1 MIEKI
6 EFGIGFLAGRP
17 NVCRIINNYYK
28 SILEQGKMSGKDV
41 NFTFFILFDLNYQMT
56 ERNEFYN
63 IIPAVYKN
71 MNVKYIT
78 PEDIEEEKK
87 ILASRYKI
95 KKEEIDLI
103 LGNGYAKARNSI
115 MYFALKRKID
125 YLLFWDDDEYPVSC
139 IEKNGELF
147 WQQENNILT
156 HLCNIENANITF
168 GHRCGYMSPIPPIE
182 FGKTIKEEDFRRYIE
197 GVSNEAVT
205 WEGVKKQ
212 LKENKNGISFAN
224 VDILN
229 ERQVVEM
236 QDVGIKNWVLA
247 SGICINLRK
256 LQEVPPFFNPV
267 QARGEDAFF
276 STFMANKTCL
286 SVPTY
291 HFHDSFLRYTG
302 IPKKKYPTELQEI
315 DLDDGS
321 IEERFFWAS
330 VGWIKYKPL
339 LIYITDRGNYRAV
352 INTTRQN
359 LESSIPKINKV
370 FPKCN
375 FTRLLDVLDRFDKKV
390 EDDYNEYVKT
400 FEVWE
405 KFKEKIFYER

>member
-1 MIEKI
+1 MSEKI

-28 SILEQGKMSGKDV
+28 SILEQGKMSGKKV

-56 ERNEFYN
+56 ARNEFYN
-63 IIPAVYKN
+63 IIPSVYKN

-95 KKEEIDLI
+95 KKDEIDLI

-139 IEKNGELF
+139 IEKNEELH

-156 HLCNIENANITF
+156 HLNNIENAHITF

-182 FGKTIKEEDFRRYIE
+182 FGKTISEDDFRRYIE

-224 VDILN
+224 KNILKD
-229 ERQVVEM
+229 RKVVEM
-236 QDVGIKNWVLA
+236 QDVGTKNWVLA

-256 LQEVPPFFNPV
+256 LHDVPPFFNPF

-276 STFMANKTCL
+276 STFLGDKTCL

-302 IPKKKYPTELQEI
+302 IPKRKYPTELQKINLE
-315 DLDDGS
+315 DGS

-339 LIYITDRGNYRAV
+339 LIYITDKENYRD
-352 INTTRQN
+352 IIDKTRKN
-359 LESSIPKINKV
+359 LEMSIPKINKI
-370 FPKCN
+370 FTKID
-375 FTRLLDVLDRFDKKV
+375 FTRLIDVLDRFDKKV
-390 EDDYNEYVKT
+390 EDDYDEYIRT
-400 FEVWE
+400 FEAWK
-405 KFKEKIFYER
+405 KFKEKIFYGK